1 MKKATIL
8 LLSFAALISF
18 TQCNNSTPEQLCSNA
33 ASRGKIISSLM
44 NNDGYMKEVMDSMRT
59 KHGDAMLSTV
69 LVNAKNDQ
77 AMQMD
82 MMNSMMS
89 MCKSDTAM
97 CKMMMDKTMEM
108 CDMDQSKCNMMMGSM
123 QSHPNVMKSIQGMCD
138 MKGMKSMKMEPKK

>member
-1 MKKATIL
+1 M
-8 LLSFAALISF
+8 LSFAALISF

-108 CDMDQSKCNMMMGSM
+108 CDMDQSK
-123 QSHPNVMKSIQGMCD
+123 
-138 MKGMKSMKMEPKK
+138 

>member
-1 MKKATIL
+1 
-8 LLSFAALISF
+8 
-18 TQCNNSTPEQLCSNA
+18 
-33 ASRGKIISSLM
+33 
-44 NNDGYMKEVMDSMRT
+44 MRT

-138 MKGMKSMKMEPKK
+138 MKGMKMEPKK

>member
-1 MKKATIL
+1 
-8 LLSFAALISF
+8 
-18 TQCNNSTPEQLCSNA
+18 
-33 ASRGKIISSLM
+33 
-44 NNDGYMKEVMDSMRT
+44 
-59 KHGDAMLSTV
+59 
-69 LVNAKNDQ
+69 
-77 AMQMD
+77 

-138 MKGMKSMKMEPKK
+138 MKGMKSMKMEPNK